1 MAIASKERSGGRAPQ
16 QVRSRTS
23 LKRLLDATSAMLEDN
38 GYTDFTLQ
46 EVSKRAN
53 VSIGSIY
60 HLFNNKQ
67 ELIREVQIQFLDR
80 IDKEHAIVINAIRR
94 QGLALRQ
101 LIPLVVK
108 DYGEFL
114 KKNAGML
121 RVFMQIAPKDP
132 EVATTGKCSFG
143 HSVRDFEL
151 LILDRRAE
159 ICHAEPEH
167 AVNASFIVMYAT
179 IGRYLGLG
187 TTPDSMGEGD
197 WDTLLEDVS
206 LMILYYLLGD
216 PKDVTGDG

>member
-1 MAIASKERSGGRAPQ
+1 
-16 QVRSRTS
+16 
-23 LKRLLDATSAMLEDN
+23 
-38 GYTDFTLQ
+38 
-46 EVSKRAN
+46 
-53 VSIGSIY
+53 
-60 HLFNNKQ
+60 
-67 ELIREVQIQFLDR
+67 
-80 IDKEHAIVINAIRR
+80 VINAIRR

-121 RVFMQIAPKDP
+121 RVFMQIAPTDP
-132 EVATTGKCSFG
+132 EVAVTGKTSFG

-159 ICHAEPEH
+159 ICHADPEH
-167 AVNASFIVMYAT
+167 AVNASFHVMYAS

-187 TTPDSMGEGD
+187 TTSDSIGEGD
-197 WDTLLEDVS
+197 WDTLLDDVS

-216 PKDVTGDG
+216 PKVIAGDGSA